1 MSRNKKL
8 NEDRFIYCGNIKC
21 QNTQCLR
28 NHIYEPWNVVI
39 YEKKYKFDKDGK
51 CDGFLRGENE

>member
-28 NHIYEPWNVVI
+28 NHIYEPWNVII
-39 YEKKYKFDKDGK
+39 YEKKYKFDKIESELLTVRK
-51 CDGFLRGENE
+51 RKN